1 MRIQEDTEMQRRAT
15 HETIDSD
22 LFRDRYQYQEFKE
35 PEPQLEDI
43 GEEGEEGVTPEVGQ
57 GRRDSLQR

>member
-1 MRIQEDTEMQRRAT
+1 MQRRAT